1 MDALKNWAIAALV
14 RAIKSAAQ
22 AGVMLIGADTVSIVS
37 IDWPLILGG
46 MATMAVLS
54 ILTSLAGLP
63 EVGEGA
69 SIAKLAG
76 GKQSGTIKIPF

>member
-1 MDALKNWAIAALV
+1 MMEKLKNWAIAALI

-22 AGVMLIGADTVSIVS
+22 AGVMLIGADTVSIVTL
-37 IDWPLILGG
+37 DWPLILGG

-69 SIAKLAG
+69 SVAKLA
-76 GKQSGTIKIPF
+76 KK

>member
-22 AGVMLIGADTVSIVS
+22 AGVTMIGADMVSIVS
-37 IDWPLILGG
+37 LDWPLILGG

-69 SIAKLAG
+69 SIRALAK
-76 GKQSGTIKIPF
+76 GKADGVE

>member
-37 IDWPLILGG
+37 LDWQLILGG

-76 GKQSGTIKIPF
+76 GKQ

>member
-1 MDALKNWAIAALV
+1 MGALKNWAIAALV

-22 AGVMLIGADTVSIVS
+22 AGVTMIGADMVSIVS
-37 IDWPLILGG
+37 LDWTLILGG

-69 SIAKLAG
+69 SVRTLAK
-76 GKQSGTIKIPF
+76 GKADGVE

>member
-1 MDALKNWAIAALV
+1 MMEAIKKWIIAALI

-22 AGVMLIGADTVSIVS
+22 AGVMLIGADTVSIVTL
-37 IDWPLILGG
+37 DWPLILGG

-69 SIAKLAG
+69 SVAKLA
-76 GKQSGTIKIPF
+76 KK

>member
-1 MDALKNWAIAALV
+1 MTEKIKNWAIAALT

-22 AGVMLIGADTVSIVS
+22 AGVMLIGADTVSIVTL
-37 IDWPLILGG
+37 DWPLILGG

-69 SIAKLAG
+69 SVAKLAEE
-76 GKQSGTIKIPF
+76 

>member
-1 MDALKNWAIAALV
+1 MDALKNWAIAALI

-37 IDWPLILGG
+37 LDWPLILGG

-76 GKQSGTIKIPF
+76 GKQ

>member
-1 MDALKNWAIAALV
+1 MDTLKNWAIAAMI

-37 IDWPLILGG
+37 LDWPLILGG

-76 GKQSGTIKIPF
+76 GKQ

>member
-1 MDALKNWAIAALV
+1 MMEKLKNWAIAALI

-22 AGVMLIGADTVSIVS
+22 AGVMLIGSDAVNIVS
-37 IDWPLILGG
+37 LDWPLILGG

-69 SIAKLAG
+69 SVAKLA
-76 GKQSGTIKIPF
+76 KK

>member
-76 GKQSGTIKIPF
+76 GKQ

>member
-1 MDALKNWAIAALV
+1 MDALKNWAIAAMI

-22 AGVMLIGADTVSIVS
+22 AGVMLVGSDMVSIVS
-37 IDWPLILGG
+37 LDWPLILGG
-46 MATMAVLS
+46 MATMAALS

-69 SIAKLAG
+69 SVRTLAKSKADG
-76 GKQSGTIKIPF
+76 VE

>member
-1 MDALKNWAIAALV
+1 MDTLKNWAIAAMI

-37 IDWPLILGG
+37 LDWPLILGG

-63 EVGEGA
+63 EVDEGA
-69 SIAKLAG
+69 SVRAIAKSKADG
-76 GKQSGTIKIPF
+76 VE

>member
-1 MDALKNWAIAALV
+1 MMEAIKKWIIAALI

-22 AGVMLIGADTVSIVS
+22 AGVMLIGADTVSIVTL
-37 IDWPLILGG
+37 DWPMILGG

-54 ILTSLAGLP
+54 IFTSMAGLP

-69 SIAKLAG
+69 SVAKLA
-76 GKQSGTIKIPF
+76 KK

>member
-1 MDALKNWAIAALV
+1 MMEAIKKWIIAALI

-22 AGVMLIGADTVSIVS
+22 AGVMLIGADTVSIVTL
-37 IDWPLILGG
+37 DWPMILGG

-69 SIAKLAG
+69 SVAKLA
-76 GKQSGTIKIPF
+76 KK